1 MGWMNTFT
9 PIGLRTPERLTLRR
23 AGPQGSGLLF
33 LVVESGAYVKSRDHI
48 PVATRRAAWR
58 RAKGCCE
65 ECGTNLIERSIVNVP
80 AEKIS
85 YFVHVW
91 NGHACR
97 RCHSV
102 GRILEVTD
110 SQNSACR
117 YLNSDAPDE
126 RKLGEAVRKR
136 FPFFQPDYS
145 YTMEMSYYANHC
157 ETCGAMQ
164 GDHFLLLWFAES
176 GRGDAPELVEP
187 IPEVVEW
194 EPAYSYTTRRFLP
207 FQIHHRNGDPSDAA
221 LDNLEILCPPCHRGK
236 HAKVSVQPAHYT
248 TGFLP

>member
-1 MGWMNTFT
+1 MGWMSTFT
-9 PIGLRTPERLTLRR
+9 PIGLRTPERLTLRPRRCLPGR
-23 AGPQGSGLLF
+23 AARFRPLF

-85 YFVHVW
+85 YLVHVW
-91 NGHACR
+91 NGHACW

-110 SQNSACR
+110 SQNSDFR
-117 YLNSDAPDE
+117 YLDSDAPDE

-136 FPFFQPDYS
+136 FPFFHPDYS

-157 ETCGAMQ
+157 ESCGAADRQ
-164 GDHFLLLWFAES
+164 ACAVRENGQAAVFAV
-176 GRGDAPELVEP
+176 GLDAHHAFQVDEEKEQPEHEDARP
-187 IPEVVEW
+187 Q
-194 EPAYSYTTRRFLP
+194 YRF
-207 FQIHHRNGDPSDAA
+207 QA
-221 LDNLEILCPPCHRGK
+221 L
-236 HAKVSVQPAHYT
+236 
-248 TGFLP
+248 